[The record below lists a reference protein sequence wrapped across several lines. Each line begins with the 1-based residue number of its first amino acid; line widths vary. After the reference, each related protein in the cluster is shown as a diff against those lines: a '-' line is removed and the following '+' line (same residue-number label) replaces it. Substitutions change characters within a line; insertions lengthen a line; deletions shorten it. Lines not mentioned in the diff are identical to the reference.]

1 MRHRIVGSLL
11 LTNSYSRE
19 VSVDIERV
27 REIVQRAVADRQL
40 TRAEQDE
47 IMAAVL
53 ADGRVSP
60 EEQDLL
66 REIQEDIRL
75 GKIKSVD

>member
-1 MRHRIVGSLL
+1 M
-11 LTNSYSRE
+11 
-19 VSVDIERV
+19 DIERV
-27 REIVQRAVADRQL
+27 RAVVRKALADRKL

-60 EEQDLL
+60 EERDLL
-66 REIQEDIRL
+66 QQIQADISL
-75 GKIKSVD
+75 GIIETVD

>member
-1 MRHRIVGSLL
+1 MLL
-11 LTNSYSRE
+11 SFCREQSSRLPLKRE
-19 VSVDIERV
+19 VQVDIERV
-27 REIVQRAVADRQL
+27 RAIVQRALADRKL

-60 EEQDLL
+60 EERDLL
-66 REIQEDIRL
+66 QQIQLDLRL
-75 GKIKSVD
+75 GKIESVD

>member
-1 MRHRIVGSLL
+1 M
-11 LTNSYSRE
+11 
-19 VSVDIERV
+19 DIERV
-27 REIVQRAVADRQL
+27 REIVRRAVADRQL

-60 EEQDLL
+60 EERDLL
-66 REIQEDIRL
+66 RQIQEDIRL
-75 GKIKSVD
+75 GKIESVD

>member
-1 MRHRIVGSLL
+1 M
-11 LTNSYSRE
+11 
-19 VSVDIERV
+19 DIERV
-27 REIVQRAVADRQL
+27 RAIVQRALADRKL

-60 EEQDLL
+60 EERDLL
-66 REIQEDIRL
+66 QQIQLDLRL
-75 GKIKSVD
+75 GKIESVD

>member
-1 MRHRIVGSLL
+1 M
-11 LTNSYSRE
+11 E
-19 VSVDIERV
+19 IERV
-27 REIVQRAVADRQL
+27 REIVQRAVSDRKL

-66 REIQEDIRL
+66 KQIQEDIRL
-75 GKIKSVD
+75 GKIEFVD

>member
-1 MRHRIVGSLL
+1 MILSCWRLR
-11 LTNSYSRE
+11 LTPQARE
-19 VSVDIERV
+19 VQVDIERV
-27 REIVQRAVADRQL
+27 RAIAQRALADQKL

-60 EEQDLL
+60 EERDLL
-66 REIQEDIRL
+66 QQIQTDIRL
-75 GKIKSVD
+75 GKIESVD

>member
-1 MRHRIVGSLL
+1 M
-11 LTNSYSRE
+11 
-19 VSVDIERV
+19 DIERV
-27 REIVQRAVADRQL
+27 REIVQRAVADRKL

-66 REIQEDIRL
+66 RQIQEDIRL
-75 GKIKSVD
+75 GKIESVD

>member
-1 MRHRIVGSLL
+1 MK
-11 LTNSYSRE
+11 
-19 VSVDIERV
+19 IERV

-66 REIQEDIRL
+66 KQIQEDIRL

>member
-1 MRHRIVGSLL
+1 M
-11 LTNSYSRE
+11 
-19 VSVDIERV
+19 DIERV
-27 REIVQRAVADRQL
+27 REIVQRAVADRKL

-66 REIQEDIRL
+66 KQIQEDIRL
-75 GKIKSVD
+75 GKIESVD

>member
-1 MRHRIVGSLL
+1 M
-11 LTNSYSRE
+11 
-19 VSVDIERV
+19 DIERV
-27 REIVQRAVADRQL
+27 REIVRRAVADRQL

-66 REIQEDIRL
+66 RQIQEDIRL
-75 GKIKSVD
+75 GKIESVD